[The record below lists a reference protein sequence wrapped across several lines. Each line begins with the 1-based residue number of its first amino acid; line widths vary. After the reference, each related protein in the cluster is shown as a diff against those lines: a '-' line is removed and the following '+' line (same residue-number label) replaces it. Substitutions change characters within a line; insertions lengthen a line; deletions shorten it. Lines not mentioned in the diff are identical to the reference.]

1 MNLLEKS
8 IPYKSIIMRCDS
20 INRNAF
26 SEAEECFSIVKYRPE
41 MKSVWIEIQKAAGQ
55 FEGYSDADIA
65 DYFEKTFLYDS
76 SEIDERCFFLKD
88 NVEEAYIGTCC
99 AWFSNKGKRIVPV
112 LHWLAVVPTHRNRGC
127 ARMLITYV
135 LKYFEQKYEKQ
146 AVYLHTQPESY
157 QAIKLYNDFGF
168 NITQEDS
175 YGHAVNEYEDAM
187 EILKEVMNSEA
198 YKRLKNTAVQ

>member
-1 MNLLEKS
+1 M
-8 IPYKSIIMRCDS
+8 
-20 INRNAF
+20 
-26 SEAEECFSIVKYRPE
+26 
-41 MKSVWIEIQKAAGQ
+41 
-55 FEGYSDADIA
+55 
-65 DYFEKTFLYDS
+65 
-76 SEIDERCFFLKD
+76 
-88 NVEEAYIGTCC
+88 VELNFAIFT
-99 AWFSNKGKRIVPV
+99 
-112 LHWLAVVPTHRNRGC
+112 THRNRGC

-135 LKYFEQKYEKQ
+135 LKYFEQKYGNQ

>member
-8 IPYKSIIMRCDS
+8 IPYKSIIMRCES

-65 DYFEKTFLYDS
+65 DYFEKTFLFES
-76 SEIDERCFFLKD
+76 SEISERCFFLKD
-88 NVEEAYIGTCC
+88 NIEEAYIGTCC

-127 ARMLITYV
+127 ARILITCV
-135 LKYFEQKYEKQ
+135 LKYFERKYGKQ

-168 NITQEDS
+168 NITKEDS
-175 YGHAVNEYEDAM
+175 YGYAVNEYEYAM
-187 EILKEVMNSEA
+187 GILKDVMNAEA

>member
-26 SEAEECFSIVKYRPE
+26 SEAEECFSIVKYKPG

-88 NVEEAYIGTCC
+88 NVEEACIGTCC
-99 AWFSNKGKRIVPV
+99 ANKGKRIVPV

-135 LKYFEQKYEKQ
+135 LKYFEQKYGNQ

>member
-26 SEAEECFSIVKYRPE
+26 SEAEECFSIVKYKPG

-88 NVEEAYIGTCC
+88 NVEEACIGTCC

-135 LKYFEQKYEKQ
+135 LKYFEQKYGNQ

-168 NITQEDS
+168 I
-175 YGHAVNEYEDAM
+175 
-187 EILKEVMNSEA
+187 
-198 YKRLKNTAVQ
+198 

>member
-26 SEAEECFSIVKYRPE
+26 SEAEECFSIVKYKPG

-65 DYFEKTFLYDS
+65 DYFEKLFCMIVVKLMKDAFS
-76 SEIDERCFFLKD
+76 SKITLKKRVLVHVVHGFQIKEKELFRYFIGLQLFQRIEI
-88 NVEEAYIGTCC
+88 
-99 AWFSNKGKRIVPV
+99 
-112 LHWLAVVPTHRNRGC
+112 GC

-135 LKYFEQKYEKQ
+135 LKYFEQKYGNQ

>member
-8 IPYKSIIMRCDS
+8 IPYRSIIMRCDS

-55 FEGYSDADIA
+55 FERYSDADIA

-88 NVEEAYIGTCC
+88 NVEKCILVHVVHGFQIKEKELFRFFIGLQL
-99 AWFSNKGKRIVPV
+99 FQRIEI
-112 LHWLAVVPTHRNRGC
+112 AV
-127 ARMLITYV
+127 
-135 LKYFEQKYEKQ
+135 
-146 AVYLHTQPESY
+146 
-157 QAIKLYNDFGF
+157 
-168 NITQEDS
+168 
-175 YGHAVNEYEDAM
+175 
-187 EILKEVMNSEA
+187 KEVMNSEA

>member
-26 SEAEECFSIVKYRPE
+26 SEAEECFSIVKYKPG

-65 DYFEKTFLYDS
+65 DYFEKTFLYD
-76 SEIDERCFFLKD
+76 
-88 NVEEAYIGTCC
+88 
-99 AWFSNKGKRIVPV
+99 KGKRIVPV

-135 LKYFEQKYEKQ
+135 LKYFEQKYGNQ

>member
-1 MNLLEKS
+1 MSLLEKS
-8 IPYKSIIMRCDS
+8 IPYKSIIMRCES

-65 DYFEKTFLYDS
+65 DYFEKTFLFES
-76 SEIDERCFFLKD
+76 SEISERCFFLKD
-88 NVEEAYIGTCC
+88 NIEEAYIGTCC

-112 LHWLAVVPTHRNRGC
+112 LHWLAVVPSHRNRGC
-127 ARMLITYV
+127 ARILITCV
-135 LKYFEQKYEKQ
+135 LKYFERKYGKQ

-168 NITQEDS
+168 NITKEDS
-175 YGHAVNEYEDAM
+175 YGYAVNEYEYAM
-187 EILKEVMNSEA
+187 GILKDVMNAEA